1 MGMERKRIEDLTEQ
15 EKSSLENFLSVG
27 EFQVKLSKMT
37 EMLEKECEIG
47 EITAVWMNGQDV
59 VKVEKDAVLTRKE
72 RVKVLLFKSKGG
84 DKNEREADK

>member
-1 MGMERKRIEDLTEQ
+1 MERKRIEDLTEQ